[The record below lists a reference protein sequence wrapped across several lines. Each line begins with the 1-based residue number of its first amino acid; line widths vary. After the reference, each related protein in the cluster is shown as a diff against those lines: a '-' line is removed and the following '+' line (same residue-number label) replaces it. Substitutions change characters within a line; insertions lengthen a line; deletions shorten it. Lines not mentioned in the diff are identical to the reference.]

1 MLYEIG
7 IRVRIETPTG
17 SFVGT
22 IQSIVKRPQIIP
34 TYMVLLDVDNTLVE
48 SLLVYPLTEE

>member
-7 IRVRIETPTG
+7 TRVTVKTPTG
-17 SFVGT
+17 NFVGT
-22 IQSIVKRPQIIP
+22 IQSIVKPPQKIP

-48 SLLVYPLTEE
+48 SLLVYPLTGE